1 MKQLF
6 GSFFAVLLFGWI
18 LYTIAPEEPCER
30 VDRGALPVRVIF
42 DGVRW
47 AGKNYLSTDAR
58 IDLLSWSLTAD
69 EYTKQF
75 ISRLFYG
82 PELKCTGDSQEGVKS
97 NAK

>member
-6 GSFFAVLLFGWI
+6 SSFFAVLLFGWI
-18 LYTIAPEEPCER
+18 LYTVSPEEPCER
-30 VDRGALPVRVIF
+30 VERGALPVRVVF

-58 IDLLSWSLTAD
+58 IDLLLWSMSAD
-69 EYTKQF
+69 QSVQSF

-82 PELKCTGDSQEGVKS
+82 ASLRCNTGREI
-97 NAK
+97 

>member
-6 GSFFAVLLFGWI
+6 SSFFAVLMFGWI
-18 LYTIAPEEPCER
+18 LYTVSPEEPCER
-30 VDRGALPVRVIF
+30 VERGALPVRVVF

-58 IDLLSWSLTAD
+58 IDLLLWSLSAD
-69 EYTKQF
+69 QSVQSF

-82 PELKCTGDSQEGVKS
+82 ASLSCNTGSEK
-97 NAK
+97 